1 LFRNKKIIQTITGDY
16 MKKYIVS
23 LLLIFIL
30 NIVINKEETILVF
43 SEKENEYSMYVLEFP
58 NYNISTNNIEKKFKD
73 IKIIWIEPYI
83 NGLYKLNYKYYF
95 EDISIKQ
102 NFNKFKTN
110 LIKKLNSSNYKN
122 LIINYEITGIKVN
135 KMQVYCKESDILN
148 LNIDGIKY
156 QKNE

>member
-1 LFRNKKIIQTITGDY
+1 

-83 NGLYKLNYKYYF
+83 NDLYKLNYKYYF